1 MYPEVTQHVADLI
14 KLRYR
19 LIPYLYELLWQSHR
33 AYEPVLRPMFAEFP
47 HDPRCLEDGDDMMLG
62 SSVLVAPVVDAG
74 QSTRDV
80 YLPAGT
86 RWVSYWSGEVFDGAQ
101 TVTLPAPFEQPVF
114 LLREGSVVPLNIA
127 EQHFGHPADERAFIA
142 VPHAGTGVTRGGC
155 VEDDGESEAWRTG
168 EQGRWNV
175 TMKGDAHTLRIAVER
190 EGWMQ
195 QPQTQVRL
203 YMPMH
208 EARAIECIGA
218 TLAADHTAEGWRC
231 LRISLSH

>member
-1 MYPEVTQHVADLI
+1 VTGLI

-19 LIPYLYELLWQSHR
+19 LIPYLYELLWQSHC

-47 HDPRCLEDGDDMMLG
+47 HDPRCLVDGDDMMLG
-62 SSVLVAPVVDAG
+62 SSMLVAPVIEAG

-86 RWVSYWSGEVFDGAQ
+86 SWVSYWSGEAFDGGR

-127 EQHFGHPADERAFIA
+127 EQHFGHPADERAFLA
-142 VPHAGTGVTRGGC
+142 VPHAGAGTTRGGC

-168 EQGRWNV
+168 AQGRWNV
-175 TMKGDAHTLRIAVER
+175 VLTGDAHTLRISVER
-190 EGWMQ
+190 EGWMP
-195 QPQTQVRL
+195 QPQPQPQVSIFVPR
-203 YMPMH
+203 H
-208 EARAIECIGA
+208 ELRAIVCAGGA
-218 TLAADHTAEGWRC
+218 LAGDHLSGGWRC
-231 LRISLSH
+231 LTINLAH